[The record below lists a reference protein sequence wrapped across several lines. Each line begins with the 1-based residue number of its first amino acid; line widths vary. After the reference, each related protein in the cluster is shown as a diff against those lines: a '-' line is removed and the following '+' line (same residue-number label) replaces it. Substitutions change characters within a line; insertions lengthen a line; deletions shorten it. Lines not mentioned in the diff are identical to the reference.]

1 MFSFKINNTDK
12 IYSGSL
18 IYCKEENSFDF
29 VPSNNADIL
38 LLVGYLHIGVDSE
51 TMTAQQVWG
60 LQPYES
66 WINKTL
72 DIPNYIEGELMV
84 EGDIVPGM
92 TYRIEESEN
101 WTAQFDSGTGWVC
114 IGESEKV
121 KSTSFIKFADNTI
134 AVINEGKLKALWL
147 KPIIE

>member
-12 IYSGSL
+12 IHSGSL

-29 VPSNNADIL
+29 VPGYNSDIL

-51 TMTAQQVWG
+51 TMAVQQVWG

-72 DIPNYIEGELMV
+72 DIPNYIKGELVVEGEIL
-84 EGDIVPGM
+84 PGL
-92 TYRIEESEN
+92 TYRIEEGDN
-101 WTAQFDSGTGWVC
+101 WIAQFDSVTGWVC
-114 IGESEKV
+114 IGQSENYKNA
-121 KSTSFIKFADNTI
+121 SCIMFADNTI
-134 AVINEGKLKALWL
+134 AAINEGKLKALWL